1 MKLTRHRGHRGGWEA
16 VDVERPHLVY
26 LCCRESHTRRE
37 VTSVTCCHDGCLL
50 LHELKKRDTGRWVV
64 EGVMGGV
71 GGWRAGKVRERE
83 ARGGQMVMKNIV
95 SLERVRQRQEKGSD
109 RTRVEQREGCM
120 LRLMDGWCMGSREKV
135 ERNKRKGRKKKP
147 VNLCLVNLSILPAGS
162 LSAAAETI

>member
-26 LCCRESHTRRE
+26 LCCRESHTRCE

-50 LHELKKRDTGRWVV
+50 LHELKKRDTGRWV

-109 RTRVEQREGCM
+109 RTEGGMHVEV
-120 LRLMDGWCMGSREKV
+120 DGWMVHGK
-135 ERNKRKGRKKKP
+135 
-147 VNLCLVNLSILPAGS
+147 
-162 LSAAAETI
+162 